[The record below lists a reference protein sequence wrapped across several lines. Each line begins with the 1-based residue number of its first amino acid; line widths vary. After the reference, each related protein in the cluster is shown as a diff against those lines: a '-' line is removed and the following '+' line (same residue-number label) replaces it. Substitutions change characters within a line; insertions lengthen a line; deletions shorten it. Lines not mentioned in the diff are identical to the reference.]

1 MGVTNLLSFTASAS
15 SEAHV
20 SQFKGG
26 VLAVDASCWL
36 HRGACACADE
46 LVLRGADSLTH
57 EKYLGFALKMIR
69 MLMQHGV
76 TPLLVFD
83 GGTLPLKEPT
93 NRARRERREAEVA
106 RGRYE
111 GAISVTS
118 HMARRLIAHLRRQR
132 LPYLVAPYEADAQI
146 AYLVRRGHCAA
157 AITEDSDLLAH
168 KCPATL
174 YKLDVTG
181 HGRLIL
187 YDNLRF
193 AESAPGRLLFDG
205 AWVGEWDAWAQ
216 HLFISMC
223 ILAGT
228 DYLVGGIHGVGLKTA
243 HSLLRKHKSLEA
255 ALGAHL
261 HLAPNGEAIRSLME
275 HINRVRQAFD
285 TPRIFD
291 PSSERVV
298 MIGGGGEAAT
308 VGEALDTAH
317 LGMPMEHNLA
327 RAVCL
332 HASVDPITLE
342 DVTNLDP
349 SLPPP
354 VPLPPAT
361 VHPAAAPPSQQH
373 QAQQQ
378 TQSVQQSRFFAAAAL
393 GAAVEPTPPPSQRR
407 PMIEG
412 LNDRCSGAD
421 REEPVARSP
430 LREQQQQQSPQTGPP
445 SNVPL
450 CPVMWIDLRW
460 REEGMRPSDAPPPE
474 RRPGV
479 ALSRAPTTSACFL
492 DRFRV

>member
-1 MGVTNLLSFTASAS
+1 MLL
-15 SEAHV
+15 
-20 SQFKGG
+20 
-26 VLAVDASCWL
+26 
-36 HRGACACADE
+36 
-46 LVLRGADSLTH
+46 
-57 EKYLGFALKMIR
+57 
-69 MLMQHGV
+69 QHGV

-93 NRARRERREAEVA
+93 NRARRERREAEAA

-174 YKLDVTG
+174 YKLSMSPATAASSCTTT
-181 HGRLIL
+181 
-187 YDNLRF
+187 F
-193 AESAPGRLLFDG
+193 ALPSRHRACLLFDG

-308 VGEALDTAH
+308 VGEALDMAH
-317 LGMPMEHNLA
+317 LGMPMEDNLA

-342 DVTNLDP
+342 DVTDLDP
-349 SLPPP
+349 SLTPP

-393 GAAVEPTPPPSQRR
+393 GAAVGQRR
-407 PMIEG
+407 
-412 LNDRCSGAD
+412 R
-421 REEPVARSP
+421 R
-430 LREQQQQQSPQTGPP
+430 LR
-445 SNVPL
+445 
-450 CPVMWIDLRW
+450 
-460 REEGMRPSDAPPPE
+460 
-474 RRPGV
+474 GV
-479 ALSRAPTTSACFL
+479 R
-492 DRFRV
+492 